1 MDFIEKVIHH
11 LSPSQLRALFL
22 LSKSPKGLI
31 SSSDSSKSIGKEGK
45 ALGGVFSSLVR
56 HKINGETIVIPWGRS
71 ESGRGLNWKLNT
83 KIISQERLKK
93 VVSEMINYG

>member
-31 SSSDSSKSIGKEGK
+31 SSSNSSKSIGKEGK

-56 HKINGETIVIPWGRS
+56 HKINGETIVIPWGKS
-71 ESGRGLNWKLNT
+71 ENGRGLNWRLNT
-83 KIISQERLKK
+83 KLISQERLKK